1 MTVLSF
7 LEPFFCVTVMCYSN
21 ILKATANDD
30 MSLEGASL
38 TKSQKNFCSTTSS
51 SNNRSPASA
60 QCSSPALPQRRE
72 ATEEEAE
79 R

>member
-1 MTVLSF
+1 
-7 LEPFFCVTVMCYSN
+7 MCCSN

-38 TKSQKNFCSTTSS
+38 TKSQKNFCSSSS

-60 QCSSPALPQRRE
+60 QCGSPVLPQRRE